1 MRRLKRPLIDVVVVD
16 DVDVVVRC
24 SAIYGVVMVMVMV
37 LVMMMRGVCECVC
50 KCVCV

>member
-1 MRRLKRPLIDVVVVD
+1 MRRLKRPLIDVVV
-16 DVDVVVRC
+16 VDVVVRC